1 MEVTFVEIQ
10 SVFLALFQLQQ
21 SAITSRPASYANVRC
36 FVRHLSA
43 TLTWFNLVPA
53 TAGSDQ
59 LCPSQRLFVDHY
71 LFFCNCNPG
80 YTRLLLSWKLSTT
93 NG

>member
-53 TAGSDQ
+53 VSSQQLLALINSALVKGCLLTTIFFSATATLATHG
-59 LCPSQRLFVDHY
+59 C
-71 LFFCNCNPG
+71 FCLGN
-80 YTRLLLSWKLSTT
+80 
-93 NG
+93 

>member
-59 LCPSQRLFVDHY
+59 LCPGQRVFVDHDPFPW
-71 LFFCNCNPG
+71 LARHPSL
-80 YTRLLLSWKLSTT
+80 YTAASVLK
-93 NG
+93 NEN